1 MTSRTAVCLLVI
13 NRIVELPGLAVES
26 ILRNSQSDIYVGYI
40 NHDDVKDLP
49 IDSRITYLNIGKQT
63 FSNFEPSP
71 DSIYKDFSKKS
82 FFILVQYKWTLLLR
96 MLELDHEYIV
106 YSDLDVI
113 WVADAAKEIQNS
125 FDQMKFS
132 NVFIQNF
139 TSSPFSPKLCMG
151 FAGFRKTESVKD
163 FLERASKV
171 HSSELEL
178 NSHFGDDDVMTK
190 LYIEDGL
197 PISIQQLP
205 QSTFPVGN
213 LLNLY
218 SSKLVFPGLTPPKPF
233 IFHSNYVV
241 GLRNKRLM
249 SRLFLINMGISYSAT
264 KLDVRWRFL
273 LFGIRLKLSVAKLRR
288 KILPKL

>member
-13 NRIVELPGLAVES
+13 NRIVELPGLAIES

-40 NHDDVKDLP
+40 NRDDVKDLP
-49 IDSRITYLNIGKQT
+49 VDSRITYLNIGSQT

-71 DSIYKDFSKKS
+71 DSKYKDFSEKS
-82 FFILVQYKWTLLLR
+82 FFSLVQYKWTLLLR
-96 MLELDHEYIV
+96 MLELEHEYVV

-163 FLERASKV
+163 FLRRASRV
-171 HSSELEL
+171 HSSELEI
-178 NSHFGDDDVMTK
+178 NSRFGDDDVMTK

-197 PISIQQLP
+197 PISTQQLP

-218 SSKLVFPGLTPPKPF
+218 SSKLIFPGVTPPKPF

-264 KLDVRWRFL
+264 KLDVRWKFL
-273 LFGIRLKLSVAKLRR
+273 LFGIRLKLTLSKFKKRFLSKL
-288 KILPKL
+288 